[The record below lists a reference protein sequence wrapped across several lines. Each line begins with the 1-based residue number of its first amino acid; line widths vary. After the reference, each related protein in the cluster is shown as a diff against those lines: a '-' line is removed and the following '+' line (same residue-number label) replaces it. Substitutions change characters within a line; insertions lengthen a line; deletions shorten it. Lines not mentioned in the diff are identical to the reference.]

1 MTWHYNW
8 TNQANSLSWS
18 EKYENAE
25 EIWDLLTNT
34 YGWTEEAAAAVISNF
49 QHEGLLNP
57 AQWQIG
63 STIGTWE
70 SRRVGLGL
78 GQWTPA
84 SKIGD
89 YCGGRDQAHIEDG
102 AKQIQCVIDDPY
114 GQWVQRVNSSGYS
127 RYYGVGGIPY
137 ITSISNFAQ
146 STLDPEDLATCWCA
160 CWEGPSKTGFENSYN
175 LRREDARYW
184 YEEFRSG
191 VIGHAI
197 LININGNG
205 SAEAVPART
214 IAGTRVTITAIPND
228 SDTFIGWDVIQ
239 GNININPTLN
249 PQGFTMPLENVVLQ
263 ANFTGATPLP
273 IFHKEPHRMPLW
285 MYPCLK

>member
-8 TNQANSLSWS
+8 TNQSNSLSWS
-18 EKYENAE
+18 EKYENSE
-25 EIWDLLTNT
+25 EIWDLFINT
-34 YGWTEEAAAAVISNF
+34 YGWTEEATAAVISNF

-70 SRRVGLGL
+70 SNTVGLGL

-89 YCGGRDQAHIEDG
+89 YCGGRDQSHVEDG

-175 LRREDARYW
+175 ARREDARYW

-191 VIGHAI
+191 VIGHAV

-205 SAEAVPART
+205 SAQAVPARA
-214 IAGTRVTITAIPND
+214 IAGTRITITAIPND
-228 SDTFIGWDVIQ
+228 SDTFIEWDVIQ
-239 GNININPTLN
+239 GNISINPTLN
-249 PQGFTMPLENVVLQ
+249 PQSFTMPLENVVLR

-273 IFHKEPHRMPLW
+273 TFHKESHRMPIW

>member
-1 MTWHYNW
+1 MTWNYNW

-25 EIWDLLTNT
+25 EIWDLFINT

-49 QHEGLLNP
+49 QHEALLNP

-89 YCGGRDQAHIEDG
+89 YCGGRDQVHVEDG

-114 GQWVQRVNSSGYS
+114 GQWVQRVNSNGYS

-175 LRREDARYW
+175 VRREDARYW

-191 VIGHAI
+191 VIGNAV
-197 LININGNG
+197 LINISGNG
-205 SAEAVPART
+205 SAQAVPSRA
-214 IAGTRVTITAIPND
+214 IAGTRITITAIPND
-228 SDTFIGWDVIQ
+228 NDTFIDWDVIQ
-239 GNININPTLN
+239 GNISINPTLN
-249 PQGFTMPLENVVLQ
+249 PQSFTMPLGNVVLQ

-273 IFHKEPHRMPLW
+273 TFHKESHRMPLW

>member
-8 TNQANSLSWS
+8 TNQYNSLSWS

-25 EIWDLLTNT
+25 EIWDLFINT

-70 SRRVGLGL
+70 NRSVGLGL

-89 YCGGRDQAHIEDG
+89 YCGGRDRAHVEDG

-160 CWEGPSKTGFENSYN
+160 CWEGPTRTGFKDSYN
-175 LRREDARYW
+175 VRREDARYW

-191 VIGHAI
+191 VIGHAV

-205 SAEAVPART
+205 SAQAVPARA

-228 SDTFIGWDVIQ
+228 NETFIEWDVIQ
-239 GNININPTLN
+239 GNVNINPTLN
-249 PQGFTMPLENVVLQ
+249 PQSFTMPLENVVLR

-273 IFHKEPHRMPLW
+273 IFHKESHRMPLW